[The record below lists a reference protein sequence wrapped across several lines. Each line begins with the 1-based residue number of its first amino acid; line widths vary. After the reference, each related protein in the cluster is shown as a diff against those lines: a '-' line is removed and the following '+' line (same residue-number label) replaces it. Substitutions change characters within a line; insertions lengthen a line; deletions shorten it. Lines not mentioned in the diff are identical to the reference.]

1 MSADPSHNVRVW
13 YGRVCS
19 LRLSQIGHGVLDIA
33 KLSAASESSYFSFNQ
48 CSKVRIANCAVVSRF
63 HWRDLSHENR
73 RRPLFRCS
81 CLCHGGSVRHKNA
94 VEIDARTR
102 TETRKESTHASAQ
115 RRDKDRRTHVRV
127 QGHGGG
133 ATHIAQRRRRI
144 QRREHTERGKER
156 VL

>member
-19 LRLSQIGHGVLDIA
+19 LRLSQIGHEVLDIA

-73 RRPLFRCS
+73 GRSLFRCS

-102 TETRKESTHASAQ
+102 TGTRKESTHARTRTGTRGRSNAHSTKVEENSTQGAYRERQ
-115 RRDKDRRTHVRV
+115 RARSMQAKKLLFAKGR
-127 QGHGGG
+127 
-133 ATHIAQRRRRI
+133 
-144 QRREHTERGKER
+144 
-156 VL
+156 